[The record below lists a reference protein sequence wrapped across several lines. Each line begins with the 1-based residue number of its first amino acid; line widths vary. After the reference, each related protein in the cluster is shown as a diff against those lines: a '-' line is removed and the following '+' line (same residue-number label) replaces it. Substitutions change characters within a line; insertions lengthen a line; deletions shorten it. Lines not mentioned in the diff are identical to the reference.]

1 MLLSMNNLQAL
12 MYGLMFFLS
21 DWWLELQMMH
31 RHFSYFDTT
40 FPVRLGVEE
49 EPGLVDEDD
58 EGVFVR
64 DLIFLINCR
73 LELI

>member
-1 MLLSMNNLQAL
+1 
-12 MYGLMFFLS
+12 
-21 DWWLELQMMH
+21 MMH
-31 RHFSYFDTT
+31 LHFSYFETT

-49 EPGLVDEDD
+49 DPELVDGEDD

-73 LELI
+73 LELM

>member
-1 MLLSMNNLQAL
+1 
-12 MYGLMFFLS
+12 
-21 DWWLELQMMH
+21 MMH

-40 FPVRLGVEE
+40 LPVLLGVEE

-58 EGVFVR
+58 DEEVFVR
-64 DLIFLINCR
+64 DLIFLIICR